1 MKILTLRLKN
11 LNSLK
16 GEWKIDFTQPPF
28 KDNGLFAITGPTGA
42 GKSTLLDAI
51 CLALYH
57 ETPRL
62 KTISASS
69 NEIMTRHTADCLAE
83 VEFEVKGQVYRA
95 FWSQRRARDKADGAL
110 QAPKVELADGAG
122 NILTSQINDKLKRI
136 EAITGLDFA
145 RFTKSMM
152 LAQGGFA
159 AFLNASANER
169 AELLEELTGT
179 DIYGQISQRVF
190 EQARDAKQ
198 ALDQLKARADGVE
211 LLPEERR
218 QSMKQQIDTLTQQLV
233 ELQSQQTQTQALR
246 QWRHELI
253 QAEQAAAL
261 AREGEQAAR
270 KALDEAEPE
279 LQRLQQSEPA
289 EAMRPV
295 YQAWQDTQARR
306 NQARSA
312 LDKIQVTLADSQQ
325 QIVIAHWQANTIATG
340 LAEHARQ
347 QYTTAHDELQV
358 LQAWLAEHGHFA
370 VLGEQL
376 SGWQSQFSQTQQAQ
390 HTVQQLHDQLQA
402 QQRELE
408 ATERSL
414 GEQKTLL
421 EAAQKEHE
429 QKLLVAQAA
438 EQVAAN
444 IFHGQTLAELR
455 TSWMTAQE
463 QVQSW
468 RQLLQ
473 LAAQQRQ
480 HASRQVQQQAAI
492 TDSRQQLTAQQA
504 LLDTLRR
511 DYKQL
516 KEQVEDKRKLL
527 AQEQRIQ
534 SLEAHRAALQ
544 PGEACPLCG
553 SHEHPG
559 IQTYQQLS
567 VSDTERTLQEKE
579 AALAQLEEQGN
590 AAKGEQA
597 KLEGRL
603 QQQQEALQVLEQAQR
618 QAATA
623 WREQATPLGL
633 GDNDWQQE
641 DTLPQAL
648 AKAEQHDAKLKAQLA
663 QAEQAEQ
670 DRVVAQQMAHR
681 SAQALQEAG
690 KQYELL
696 QQASLHAMQGVK
708 ALATQQE
715 QAAHAAQQAREQL
728 QAAIADSG
736 FTVADDMAQWLAD
749 RQQDWQA
756 WQTRQRTQQLQQA
769 ELLKLQSHLEQAAN
783 LAEGWQLRWSKLDVE
798 APTGQ
803 AKPEIDEPSF
813 ARYTDLVEVL
823 TAQIANLQGQQTQ
836 LSTDLALLH
845 QQYSEAEAAWS
856 AALQTSPFTDTDT
869 FLRALLPAEESRRLR
884 NWQQQLAQAL
894 ERSAAVHQSADAT
907 LQVLQQQNR
916 TPLGLIEL
924 DEALAAQDGK
934 RQILFSEQGALNALL
949 RDDAQRRDNQ
959 QALFQQIEQ
968 QAADVD
974 IWQRLNS
981 LIGSKEGDK
990 YRKFA
995 QGLTLDHLMH
1005 LANRHLERL
1014 HGRYLLQRKSSGEL
1028 ELEIVDTWQADVT
1041 RDTRTLSG
1049 GESFLVSLALALA
1062 LSDLVSHKT
1071 SIDSLFLD
1079 EGFGTLDSETLE
1091 IALNALDTLN
1101 ASGKMIGVISHIEA
1115 MKDRIPSQVKI
1126 IKNLGVGFSEI
1137 LKY

>member
-1 MKILTLRLKN
+1 M
-11 LNSLK
+11 
-16 GEWKIDFTQPPF
+16 
-28 KDNGLFAITGPTGA
+28 
-42 GKSTLLDAI
+42 
-51 CLALYH
+51 
-57 ETPRL
+57 
-62 KTISASS
+62 
-69 NEIMTRHTADCLAE
+69 
-83 VEFEVKGQVYRA
+83 
-95 FWSQRRARDKADGAL
+95 
-110 QAPKVELADGAG
+110 
-122 NILTSQINDKLKRI
+122 
-136 EAITGLDFA
+136 
-145 RFTKSMM
+145 
-152 LAQGGFA
+152 
-159 AFLNASANER
+159 
-169 AELLEELTGT
+169 
-179 DIYGQISQRVF
+179 
-190 EQARDAKQ
+190 
-198 ALDQLKARADGVE
+198 
-211 LLPEERR
+211 
-218 QSMKQQIDTLTQQLV
+218 
-233 ELQSQQTQTQALR
+233 
-246 QWRHELI
+246 
-253 QAEQAAAL
+253 
-261 AREGEQAAR
+261 
-270 KALDEAEPE
+270 
-279 LQRLQQSEPA
+279 
-289 EAMRPV
+289 
-295 YQAWQDTQARR
+295 
-306 NQARSA
+306 
-312 LDKIQVTLADSQQ
+312 
-325 QIVIAHWQANTIATG
+325 
-340 LAEHARQ
+340 
-347 QYTTAHDELQV
+347 
-358 LQAWLAEHGHFA
+358 
-370 VLGEQL
+370 
-376 SGWQSQFSQTQQAQ
+376 
-390 HTVQQLHDQLQA
+390 
-402 QQRELE
+402 
-408 ATERSL
+408 
-414 GEQKTLL
+414 
-421 EAAQKEHE
+421 
-429 QKLLVAQAA
+429 
-438 EQVAAN
+438 
-444 IFHGQTLAELR
+444 
-455 TSWMTAQE
+455 
-463 QVQSW
+463 
-468 RQLLQ
+468 
-473 LAAQQRQ
+473 
-480 HASRQVQQQAAI
+480 
-492 TDSRQQLTAQQA
+492 
-504 LLDTLRR
+504 
-511 DYKQL
+511 
-516 KEQVEDKRKLL
+516 
-527 AQEQRIQ
+527 
-534 SLEAHRAALQ
+534 
-544 PGEACPLCG
+544 
-553 SHEHPG
+553 
-559 IQTYQQLS
+559 
-567 VSDTERTLQEKE
+567 
-579 AALAQLEEQGN
+579 
-590 AAKGEQA
+590 
-597 KLEGRL
+597 
-603 QQQQEALQVLEQAQR
+603 
-618 QAATA
+618 
-623 WREQATPLGL
+623 
-633 GDNDWQQE
+633 
-641 DTLPQAL
+641 
-648 AKAEQHDAKLKAQLA
+648 
-663 QAEQAEQ
+663 
-670 DRVVAQQMAHR
+670 AQQMAYR

-959 QALFQQIEQ
+959 QALFHQIEQ

-1079 EGFGTLDSETLE
+1079 EGFGSLDGETLE
-1091 IALNALDTLN
+1091 MALDALDVIN
-1101 ASGKMIGVISHIEA
+1101 SSGKSIGVISHVSA
-1115 MKDRIPSQVKI
+1115 MKERINVQISIEKAA
-1126 IKNLGVGFSEI
+1126 GVGFSCVHV
-1137 LKY
+1137 KQ